1 MISIYCNIENWQ
13 PCLDQVL
20 KENASLDCLDVHL
33 SINCLSVDKNK
44 KYNFLILT
52 ESPAFLEAQ
61 NILQFVHSPE
71 CKQIYSKVYTSID
84 SLLNYSFVE
93 QIHPSN
99 TTWVKN
105 PILLP
110 PKNKLISMIAS
121 NNSFLPGHKM
131 RLSIRDAV
139 RSFVDVYG
147 RGTREIETKDQG
159 LVDYYY
165 SIAVE
170 NSNTNSYFSE
180 KILDCFMTCTI
191 PVYWGS
197 QAAYKTFNPKGIIDL
212 NSFQDLNDIQ
222 KLDKQYYCDNID
234 AVVDNFFIAQK
245 ENRYLPHT
253 FKIIL
258 TKLYNDEHNK

>member
-1 MISIYCNIENWQ
+1 MIDIYCDVENWQ
-13 PCLDQVL
+13 S
-20 KENASLDCLDVHL
+20 SLDKVLADNPKLNVLDVHF
-33 SINCLSVDKNK
+33 SINCISVDKNK

-52 ESPAFLEAQ
+52 ESPAFLEVS
-61 NILQFVHSPE
+61 NVLKFVNLPE
-71 CKQIYSKVYTSID
+71 CSQLYNKVYTSID
-84 SLLNYSFVE
+84 SLLHYNFVE

-99 TTWVKN
+99 TTWVRN

-110 PKNKLISMIAS
+110 PKSKLISMIVS
-121 NNSFLPGHKM
+121 NKSFLPGHKM

-139 RSFVDVYG
+139 KSFVDVYG
-147 RGTREIETKDQG
+147 RGAIEIETKDQG

-197 QAAYKTFNPKGIIDL
+197 EAAYKTFNPKGILDL
-212 NSFQDLNDIQ
+212 NSFNDLNDIK
-222 KLDKQYYCDNID
+222 KLEKQYYCDNID

-245 ENRYLPHT
+245 ENRYLDHT
-253 FKIIL
+253 LKIIL
-258 TKLYNDEHNK
+258 TKVYNEEHNK